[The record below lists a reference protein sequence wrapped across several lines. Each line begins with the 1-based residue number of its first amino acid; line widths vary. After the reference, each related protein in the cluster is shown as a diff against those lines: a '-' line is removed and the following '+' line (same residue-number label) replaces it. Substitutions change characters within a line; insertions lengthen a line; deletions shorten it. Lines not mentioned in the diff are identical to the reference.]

1 MNGILCPDQKGQD
14 PKAQLSAS
22 KVPVLAERRRI
33 SVGSSFRA
41 RFPHPS
47 QLSSLRE
54 PGIQPNWSSAS
65 SGGPKGETRSHRSG
79 RRPLL
84 LGHREREQGEVHC
97 SSRPGPWLVGGLG
110 EGSEALR
117 ICFPVCSQ
125 GPPAHLLAQG
135 WVDWRVSRRR
145 PESASSHSPPDDRHT
160 SDPWLNCFPNGP
172 SLTVSY
178 L

>member
-14 PKAQLSAS
+14 PKAQLSPS
-22 KVPVLAERRRI
+22 KVPVLAKRRRI

-84 LGHREREQGEVHC
+84 LGHREREGGEVHR

-145 PESASSHSPPDDRHT
+145 PESASY
-160 SDPWLNCFPNGP
+160 
-172 SLTVSY
+172 SLST
-178 L
+178 

>member
-110 EGSEALR
+110 EGSGAF
-117 ICFPVCSQ
+117 ICASQSVPRAPQLTCWPKAGWAGGSPREGLNLPLLTLHLTTATPVTL
-125 GPPAHLLAQG
+125 G
-135 WVDWRVSRRR
+135 
-145 PESASSHSPPDDRHT
+145 
-160 SDPWLNCFPNGP
+160 
-172 SLTVSY
+172 
-178 L
+178 